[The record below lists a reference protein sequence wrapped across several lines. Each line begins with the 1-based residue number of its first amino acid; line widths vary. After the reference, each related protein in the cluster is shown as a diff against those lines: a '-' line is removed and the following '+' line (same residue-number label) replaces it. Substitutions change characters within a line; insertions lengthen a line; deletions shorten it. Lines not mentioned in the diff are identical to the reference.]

1 MTSNHYIIDTSSLIH
16 LNRYN
21 PIDVYPTVW
30 KRMSN
35 LRREGLLHSVIE
47 VYNEILRKDD
57 SLKQWT
63 FENKKMFVQETV
75 EQMYYATEI
84 LQNYPALINAEGT
97 FEADPWIIAMAL
109 EMRSSNQ
116 QKLFAEKIIIV
127 TEEKLKGQ
135 KVRIP
140 FVCINYD
147 LDYLSIFDMF
157 RQEGWQF

>member
-30 KRMSN
+30 NRMSN
-35 LRREGLLHSVIE
+35 LRREGLLHSVFE
-47 VYNEILRKDD
+47 VYNEIHRKDD
-57 SLKQWT
+57 ALRLWT
-63 FENKKMFVQETV
+63 IENRRMFVKET
-75 EQMYYATEI
+75 EIQMYHVSEI
-84 LQNYPALINAEGT
+84 LRNYSALINTEGT
-97 FEADPWIIAMAL
+97 FQADPWIIAMAL

-116 QKLFAEKIIIV
+116 QKLFAEKIIII

-140 FVCINYD
+140 LVCNNYD
-147 LDYLSIFDMF
+147 LDYLSVFDLF